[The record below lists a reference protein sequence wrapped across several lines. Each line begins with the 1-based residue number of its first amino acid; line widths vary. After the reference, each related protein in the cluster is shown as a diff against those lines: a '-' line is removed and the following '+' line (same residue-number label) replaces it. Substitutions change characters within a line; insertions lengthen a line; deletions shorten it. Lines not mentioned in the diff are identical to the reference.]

1 MIVSASYRTDI
12 PAFYGEWFAERLSA
26 GYCKTF
32 NAFSRRVS
40 VVPLTRDAVDGF
52 VFWTKN
58 VKPFLPTLDLVANL
72 GIPFMIQHT
81 VTGYPRSLEPAV
93 IRPSRVLDAIA
104 EVQDR
109 FGAGRLVWRYD
120 PILLTSVTDFDF
132 HRENFAKLC
141 GLMEGL
147 CDEVAVS
154 FTQWYRKTQRNVQAA
169 GEHRGFAFWDPPDGD
184 KRAFL
189 SELSDVGQRHG
200 IRLSVCS
207 QPALVT
213 PGSAPASCVDAARLT
228 RVGGKPLTAP
238 AQGNRPGC
246 LCAKSVDIGAYDTC
260 PHGCVYCYAVET
272 QGAAKAAYRAHDP
285 HGEFLF
291 PPIGP
296 TVEEPVKKQQQLF

>member
-1 MIVSASYRTDI
+1 
-12 PAFYGEWFAERLSA
+12 
-26 GYCKTF
+26 
-32 NAFSRRVS
+32 
-40 VVPLTRDAVDGF
+40 
-52 VFWTKN
+52 
-58 VKPFLPTLDLVANL
+58 
-72 GIPFMIQHT
+72 
-81 VTGYPRSLEPAV
+81 
-93 IRPSRVLDAIA
+93 
-104 EVQDR
+104 
-109 FGAGRLVWRYD
+109 
-120 PILLTSVTDFDF
+120 VTDFDF

-169 GEHRGFAFWDPPDGD
+169 GEHSGFTFWDPPDED

-189 SELSDVGQRHG
+189 SELFDVGQRHG

-213 PGSAPASCVDAARLT
+213 PGSAPAACVDAARLT

-285 HGEFLF
+285 QGEFLF